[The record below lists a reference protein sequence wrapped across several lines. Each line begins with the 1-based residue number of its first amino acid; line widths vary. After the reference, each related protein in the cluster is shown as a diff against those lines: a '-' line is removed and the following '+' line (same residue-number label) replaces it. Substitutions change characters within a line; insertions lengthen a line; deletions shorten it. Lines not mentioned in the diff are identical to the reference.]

1 MKLSRDIQTVS
12 ELKQNASKLIKQV
25 NETGQPIVLTL
36 NGKPAAVI
44 QDVESYERMAEAADY
59 QLTVRALREAQDHVD
74 NGGELIP
81 AEEVFD
87 KLSKKLRIDFQ
98 KPLAE

>member
-12 ELKQNASKLIKQV
+12 DLKQNASKLIKQV
-25 NETGQPIVLTL
+25 KETGQPIVLTL

-59 QLTVRALREAQDHVD
+59 EMTVQALDEALKDFDERESWPSHD
-74 NGGELIP
+74 
-81 AEEVFD
+81 EVFSEFRRNNEL
-87 KLSKKLRIDFQ
+87 K
-98 KPLAE
+98 

>member
-44 QDVESYERMAEAADY
+44 QDVESFERMAAAADHE
-59 QLTVRALREAQDHVD
+59 LTIMALDEALKDFDERQTWPTYD
-74 NGGELIP
+74 
-81 AEEVFD
+81 EVFT
-87 KLSKKLRIDFQ
+87 KFRRTNEI
-98 KPLAE
+98 P